1 MPTLEFFSGAA
12 LCIVLATVL
21 PANGFSSHCLSLASS
36 ASSSRRFTLARNAA
50 HETKVYST
58 VNAETISSN
67 NGAIS
72 LSARLVEKF
81 LSQYETSLDE
91 GRQWADEFGFEEGE
105 GAFYAIFRAIRK
117 MDSKIGVGSD
127 GGKLLGLDGTP
138 FYVPAS
144 LLARAESASGEGTNK
159 LSDYCFHFS
168 HLETALEED
177 FLDATVGSTD
187 NRKGWQVSAVSQPT
201 GSSFDDARM
210 TLAQVKTALT
220 VRIIGNLCRL
230 WNDIITQISTSNSVY
245 ACSPPSCPY
254 FLILVWNCHIQQYWS
269 PHSSS
274 RWAYVGKYRCVVAS
288 RGTQHVRNSEGNAH
302 IRPSSYR
309 PAGRTRRADGRSQA
323 VEGFYTTH

>member
-21 PANGFSSHCLSLASS
+21 PANGFSSHCSSLASS
-36 ASSSRRFTLARNAA
+36 ISSSRRFTLAPVA

-58 VNAETISSN
+58 VDVETIPSN
-67 NGAIS
+67 NSVIS
-72 LSARLVEKF
+72 PSARLVEKF

-91 GRQWADEFGFEEGE
+91 GRLWADEFGLEEGE
-105 GAFYAIFRAIRK
+105 GAFYAVFRAIRK

-220 VRIIGNLCRL
+220 VRIIRNLCRL
-230 WNDIITQISTSNSVY
+230 GMTS
-245 ACSPPSCPY
+245 
-254 FLILVWNCHIQQYWS
+254 
-269 PHSSS
+269 
-274 RWAYVGKYRCVVAS
+274 
-288 RGTQHVRNSEGNAH
+288 
-302 IRPSSYR
+302 
-309 PAGRTRRADGRSQA
+309 
-323 VEGFYTTH
+323 